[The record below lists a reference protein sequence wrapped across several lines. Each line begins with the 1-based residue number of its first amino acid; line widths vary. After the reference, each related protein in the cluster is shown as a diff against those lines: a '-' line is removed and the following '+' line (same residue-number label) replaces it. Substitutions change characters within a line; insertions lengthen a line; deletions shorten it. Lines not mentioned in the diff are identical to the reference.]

1 MRLLKFEVMK
11 KTILAIGV
19 LMALCTHS
27 FAQDKSSNNNF
38 KKGFY
43 LKAAGGYFMSVSSGQ
58 FPNVGPYP
66 PEEVYQTYDPS
77 TATYTNVS
85 TKVLTGSY
93 GAGIQAGLSGGYAF
107 NKFIS
112 AELTLNYF
120 HSKSNLMTHQVTT
133 ISSGPLMGQQAG
145 NIISNGHVN
154 ALALSP
160 SIVITPGFESKF
172 NPYIRFGVVV
182 PVWGRLYISSDI
194 YKLTPNLGS
203 PYPATAVAQTTVH
216 REEEIRPNITIG
228 FVSALGGT
236 YKISKCLDIFAEIEY
251 RNVPVE
257 SKNKEVTVYNEVTNI
272 IDLANGT
279 TLGSSKKG
287 LSDLSTAEINTNYQ
301 TTLTQNSNTP
311 IDNSNPLHP
320 KYKNNNAPSDDLKS
334 YINIGGLGLNVG
346 VKFRL

>member
-1 MRLLKFEVMK
+1 MK
-11 KTILAIGV
+11 KTILAIGI
-19 LMALCTHS
+19 LMGLCTHS

-182 PVWGRLYISSDI
+182 PVWGRLYILTDA
-194 YKLTPNLGS
+194 YKLSTNMTG
-203 PYPATAVAQTTVH
+203 YPATYVGQTTIH
-216 REEEIRPNITIG
+216 REEEIRPNITVG

-257 SKNKEVTVYNEVTNI
+257 SKNKEVTTYNEVTNI
-272 IDLANGT
+272 VNLANGST
-279 TLGSSKKG
+279 VGTATRG
-287 LSDLSTAEINTNYQ
+287 LNDLSTAERNTNYQ

-311 IDNSNPLHP
+311 TGITDPTHP
-320 KYKNNNAPSDDLKS
+320 TQTQYKNNNAPSDDLKS